1 MGGGGGGGWRR
12 FVLQFNDAAVVD
24 VLVGL
29 VVDVGVQFLD
39 TVVDLPVVVQVVGC
53 RAENRGN
60 SAVAVLG
67 QGGDMPVVVNDR
79 CLEVPQVQFLWL

>member
-1 MGGGGGGGWRR
+1 MGGGGGGGGWRR

-24 VLVGL
+24 VLVVL

-39 TVVDLPVVVQVVGC
+39 TVVRGC
-53 RAENRGN
+53 RAENFGS

-67 QGGDMPVVVNDR
+67 QGGGP
-79 CLEVPQVQFLWL
+79 LL